1 MEEDRYDTAVFID
14 DYQLL
19 VGLGST
25 QSRVP
30 PCLAL
35 IDTEK
40 GVGGTPRQ
48 TRFHLAPRF
57 ARFGCLSLVLEEGA
71 HKPSVAESLAPF
83 HQDPSQQIVALELQ
97 AAPYP
102 LVLQVGALLELRNS
116 GEADI
121 EWDEWKKHVAFPHLH
136 PDHLSIFGTQVS
148 GCRLFLVCEVDFYGA
163 PKLDVYDFTIGGES
177 ECSRQCDEKLYG
189 ELRTLSYPEERATVP
204 GDEFIEF
211 RSGNGSIVFLTVSVT
226 LSRSSSDRA

>member
-102 LVLQVGALLELRNS
+102 LVLRVGALLELRNS

-163 PKLDVYDFTIGGES
+163 PKLDVYDFTIGGNQS
-177 ECSRQCDEKLYG
+177 APDNVMKNCTASSGLYLTPRREQQFRG
-189 ELRTLSYPEERATVP
+189 TNLLSSAAAMA
-204 GDEFIEF
+204 
-211 RSGNGSIVFLTVSVT
+211 VSYS
-226 LSRSSSDRA
+226 LL